1 MMTTVDIRYIKGLFD
16 DDPAP
21 AEEEDDPTENMVKS
35 TDIEPAISID
45 HINGIITGF
54 KRLMEVLGVSRI
66 RKVAAGAKVA
76 LYKTTVGTVA
86 DQVAEGED
94 IPLTKVERKKVKEI
108 SIGLKKY
115 RKAVTAEAIQADGYE
130 HAVNDTDDALVAKIR
145 GVVKA
150 AFYTNLAAGTGTA
163 TAGSTLQ
170 AAMANAMAA
179 LLTKFEDADV
189 TPLFVVNVN
198 DVYTYLGTAAIS
210 TQNAF
215 GFSYLKDF
223 LGLGDVIVTSD
234 VEAGTVYATAKE
246 NLNAVMPDGGS
257 DVARALGMTTDASGT
272 VLMKHTQNGTNASLE
287 TLLMTGVVFY
297 AEDLSGV
304 IKGAISA

>member
-1 MMTTVDIRYIKGLFD
+1 MMNFEYIKGLFD
-16 DDPAP
+16 DPDPTETDP
-21 AEEEDDPTENMVKS
+21 TETDPTENMVKS
-35 TDIEPAISID
+35 TDIEPAISYD
-45 HINGIITGF
+45 HIDGITTGF
-54 KRLMEVLGVSRI
+54 KRLMEVLGINRI
-66 RKVAAGAKVA
+66 RKIANGAKIA

-108 SIGLKKY
+108 TVSLKKY
-115 RKAVTAEAIQADGYE
+115 RKSVTAEAIQADGYE
-130 HAVNDTDDALVAKIR
+130 HAVNDTDDALVQKVR

-150 AFYTNLAAGTGTA
+150 GFFTNLALGSGTA
-163 TAGSTLQ
+163 TAGATLQ

-179 LLTKFEDADV
+179 LQTKYEDSDI
-189 TPLFVVNVN
+189 TPIFIVNTS
-198 DVYTYLGTAAIS
+198 DVYAYLGTAAIS

-223 LGLGDVIVTSD
+223 LGLGDVIVTSA
-234 VEAGTVYATAKE
+234 VESGTVYATAKE
-246 NLNAVMPDGGS
+246 NLNAAMPDGGS
-257 DVARALGMTTDASGT
+257 DVARALGMSADASGT
-272 VLMKHTQNGTNASLE
+272 VLMKHSQNGTNASLE

-304 IKGAISA
+304 IKATISA